1 MKTPVL
7 LVHHAANRGYVH
19 PPSSL
24 RGLRACLEAGA
35 RVVEVDVIPLAGG
48 DFALLHDERL
58 DESTNGSGL
67 VSALTADQV
76 RRLRHTWQGTLTD
89 EPVGLLSQAI
99 ALLLDHAAPS
109 LQELQLDFL
118 SFQNRSLTANH
129 AASSLQELQL
139 DFKPGTPPADAV
151 LRDLL
156 RAVEPVKE
164 RVRVTCGEDWVLRRL
179 RVLDSDLAL
188 GFDPLLY
195 LEIDADPAVSPEETP
210 DPLPFRVGAYGYRDD
225 HPLALRV
232 WGTTADY
239 LAARAETLAVLP
251 PPGGVWYIHGSLLAR
266 VLDDGADE
274 VHPFDWIAYLHAR
287 SIQVDVWTLDA
298 GRPGHVEL
306 ARRLIAAGVDRITT
320 NDAPCLAEALR
331 ASEATPHRGMQF

>member
-58 DESTNGSGL
+58 DESTDGSGL

-76 RRLRHTWQGTLTD
+76 RHLRHTWQGTLTD

-99 ALLLDHAAPS
+99 PLLRSHAAPS
-109 LQELQLDFL
+109 LQELQLDF
-118 SFQNRSLTANH
+118 
-129 AASSLQELQL
+129 
-139 DFKPGTPPADAV
+139 KPGAPPADAV

-156 RAVEPVKE
+156 RAIKPVKE

-179 RVLDSDLAL
+179 QALDPDLSL

-232 WGTTADY
+232 WGTPADY

-251 PPGGVWYIHGSLLAR
+251 PPGGVWYIHASLLAR

-306 ARRLIAAGVDRITT
+306 AHRLIAAGVDRITT
-320 NDAPCLAEALR
+320 NDAPRLSEALN
-331 ASEATPHRGMQF
+331 EAGQATLSRDVEF

>member
-35 RVVEVDVIPLAGG
+35 RVVEVDIIPLAGG

-76 RRLRHTWQGTLTD
+76 RRLRHTWQGTLTA

-99 ALLLDHAAPS
+99 PLLQSHAAPS
-109 LQELQLDFL
+109 LQELQLDF
-118 SFQNRSLTANH
+118 
-129 AASSLQELQL
+129 
-139 DFKPGTPPADAV
+139 KPGAPPADAV
-151 LRDLL
+151 LRGLL

-179 RVLDSDLAL
+179 RALDPDLPL

-232 WGTTADY
+232 WGTPADY
-239 LAARAETLAVLP
+239 LAARAETLGVLP
-251 PPGGVWYIHGSLLAR
+251 PPGGVWYIHASLLAR
-266 VLDDGADE
+266 VLDDG
-274 VHPFDWIAYLHAR
+274 FDWIAYLHAR

-306 ARRLIAAGVDRITT
+306 AHHLIAAGVDRITT
-320 NDAPCLAEALR
+320 NDAPRLSRPLNEAGQ
-331 ASEATPHRGMQF
+331 ATLSRDVEF

>member
-24 RGLRACLEAGA
+24 RGMRACLEAGA

-99 ALLLDHAAPS
+99 PLLQSHAAPS
-109 LQELQLDFL
+109 LQELQLDF
-118 SFQNRSLTANH
+118 
-129 AASSLQELQL
+129 
-139 DFKPGTPPADAV
+139 KPGAPPADVV

-179 RVLDSDLAL
+179 RALDSDLAL

-195 LEIDADPAVSPEETP
+195 LEIDADPAVSPEEAP

-232 WGTTADY
+232 WGTPADY

-251 PPGGVWYIHGSLLAR
+251 PPGGVWYIHAPLLAR

-298 GRPGHVEL
+298 GQPGHVEL

-320 NDAPCLAEALR
+320 NDAPRLSEALN
-331 ASEATPHRGMQF
+331 EAGQAPLSRDVEF

>member
-35 RVVEVDVIPLAGG
+35 RVVEVDIIPLAGG

-99 ALLLDHAAPS
+99 PLLQSHAAPS
-109 LQELQLDFL
+109 LQELQLDF
-118 SFQNRSLTANH
+118 
-129 AASSLQELQL
+129 
-139 DFKPGTPPADAV
+139 KPGAPPADAV

-179 RVLDSDLAL
+179 RALDPDLPL

-232 WGTTADY
+232 WGTPADY
-239 LAARAETLAVLP
+239 LAARAETLGVLP
-251 PPGGVWYIHGSLLAR
+251 PPGGVWYIHASLLAR

-298 GRPGHVEL
+298 GWPGHVEL

-320 NDAPCLAEALR
+320 NDAPRLSRALND
-331 ASEATPHRGMQF
+331 APQGTLSKDVEF

>member
-7 LVHHAANRGYVH
+7 LIHHAANRGCIH

-24 RGLRACLEAGA
+24 RGLQTCLEAGA
-35 RVVEVDVIPLAGG
+35 RVVEVDIIPLAGG

-58 DESTNGSGL
+58 DGSTNGTGP
-67 VSALTADQV
+67 VSAATADQV
-76 RRLRHTWQGTLTD
+76 RQLRHTWQGALTD

-99 ALLLDHAAPS
+99 ALLRDHAAPS
-109 LQELQLDFL
+109 LQELQLDFK
-118 SFQNRSLTANH
+118 FA
-129 AASSLQELQL
+129 
-139 DFKPGTPPADAV
+139 PPDDAV

-164 RVRVTCGEDWVLRRL
+164 WVRVTCGEDWLLRRL
-179 RVLDSDLAL
+179 RALDPGLAL

-210 DPLPFRVGAYGYRDD
+210 DPLPARVGAYGYRDD

-266 VLDDGADE
+266 VLDDG
-274 VHPFDWIAYLHAR
+274 FDWIGYLHER

-298 GRPGHVEL
+298 GQPGHVEL

-320 NDAPCLAEALR
+320 NDAPRLSEALH
-331 ASEATPHRGMQF
+331 EAGQATLSRDVEF

>member
-7 LVHHAANRGYVH
+7 LVHHAANRGYAH

-24 RGLRACLEAGA
+24 RGLRACLETGA
-35 RVVEVDVIPLAGG
+35 RVVEVDIIPLAGG

-58 DESTNGSGL
+58 DASTNGSGL

-99 ALLLDHAAPS
+99 PVLQSHAAPS
-109 LQELQLDFL
+109 LQELQLDF
-118 SFQNRSLTANH
+118 
-129 AASSLQELQL
+129 
-139 DFKPGTPPADAV
+139 KPGAPPASVV

-179 RVLDSDLAL
+179 RALDSDLPL

-232 WGTTADY
+232 WGTPADY
-239 LAARAETLAVLP
+239 LAARAETLGVLP
-251 PPGGVWYIHGSLLAR
+251 PPGGVWYIHASLLAR
-266 VLDDGADE
+266 VLNDGADE
-274 VHPFDWIAYLHAR
+274 VHPFDWIAYLHAQ

-320 NDAPCLAEALR
+320 NDAPRLSEALN
-331 ASEATPHRGMQF
+331 EAGQAPLSRDVEF

>member
-35 RVVEVDVIPLAGG
+35 RVVEVDIIPLAGG

-99 ALLLDHAAPS
+99 PLLQSHAAPS
-109 LQELQLDFL
+109 LQELQLDF
-118 SFQNRSLTANH
+118 
-129 AASSLQELQL
+129 
-139 DFKPGTPPADAV
+139 KPGAPPADAV

-179 RVLDSDLAL
+179 RALDPDLPL

-232 WGTTADY
+232 WGTPADY

-274 VHPFDWIAYLHAR
+274 VHPFDWIAYLHAQ
-287 SIQVDVWTLDA
+287 SAQVDVWTLDA

-306 ARRLIAAGVDRITT
+306 AHRLIAAGVDRITT
-320 NDAPCLAEALR
+320 NDAPRLSRALNEAGQ
-331 ASEATPHRGMQF
+331 ATLSRDVEF

>member
-1 MKTPVL
+1 L
-7 LVHHAANRGYVH
+7 LIHHAANRGYVH

-35 RVVEVDVIPLAGG
+35 RVIEVDIIPLAGG

-58 DESTNGSGL
+58 DASTNGSGL

-99 ALLLDHAAPS
+99 PLLQSYAAPS
-109 LQELQLDFL
+109 LQELQLDF
-118 SFQNRSLTANH
+118 
-129 AASSLQELQL
+129 
-139 DFKPGTPPADAV
+139 KPGAPPADAV
-151 LRDLL
+151 FRDLL

-164 RVRVTCGEDWVLRRL
+164 RVRVTCGGDWLLRRL
-179 RVLDSDLAL
+179 RALDPDLAL

-195 LEIDADPAVSPEETP
+195 LEIDTDPAVSPEETP
-210 DPLPFRVGAYGYRDD
+210 DPLPSRVGAYGYRDD

-266 VLDDGADE
+266 VLDDD
-274 VHPFDWIAYLHAR
+274 FDWIAYLHGR

-320 NDAPCLAEALR
+320 NDAPRLAEALR
-331 ASEATPHRGMQF
+331 ASEAIPHRDMQF